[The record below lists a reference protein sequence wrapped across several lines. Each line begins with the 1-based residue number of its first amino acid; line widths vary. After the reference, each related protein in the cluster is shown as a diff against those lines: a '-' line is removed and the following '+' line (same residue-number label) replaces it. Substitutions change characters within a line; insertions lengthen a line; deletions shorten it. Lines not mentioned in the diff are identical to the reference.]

1 MLFAAERRFT
11 EMFVALGLAL
21 IVDGIDGPL
30 ARRWEV
36 ARLMP
41 RWSGDA
47 LDFVV
52 DYTTYVFV
60 PAFAIVVS
68 GLMPRPLA
76 IACAAAIVVSGALY
90 FADRKM
96 KSEDNHF
103 RGFPAVW
110 NVVTFYLLALKPDA
124 WLGTTVIGCLV
135 IVTFIPVYF
144 VHPLRVRRGRILNIM
159 MLTLWAA
166 LAVITVLSGLEPNAW
181 VSAGLLATAGYFL
194 VAGLRTA
201 TGRE

>member
-1 MLFAAERRFT
+1 MLAAERRFT
-11 EMFVALGLAL
+11 EMFVVLGVAL

-30 ARRWEV
+30 ARRWQV

-60 PAFAIVVS
+60 PAFAIVAS

-76 IACAAAIVVSGALY
+76 IACAIAIVVSGALY
-90 FADRKM
+90 FADREM
-96 KSEDNHF
+96 KAADNRF
-103 RGFPAVW
+103 KGFPAVW
-110 NVVTFYLLALKPDA
+110 NVVAFYLLVLKPDA
-124 WLGTTVIGCLV
+124 WPGAAVIFCLV
-135 IVTFIPVYF
+135 ALTFTPIYF
-144 VHPLRVRRGRILNIM
+144 VHPLRVRRGRILNIV
-159 MLTLWAA
+159 MLVFWAVLALITL
-166 LAVITVLSGLEPNAW
+166 LSKLEPNAW

-194 VAGLRTA
+194 VVGLRPA
-201 TGRE
+201 SGRD